1 MIHTSSLT
9 GTSLSETMRIGNEI
23 TNNILNIDGV
33 KTMSQWAGRAERGA
47 DTFGSHYSE
56 FEVEL
61 NDISGKEQQ
70 RVFDEMRNILI
81 STPGINF
88 EAN

>member
-9 GTSLSETMRIGNEI
+9 GTSLDETMRIGDNI
-23 TNNILNIDGV
+23 TEKVLAIEGV

-61 NDISGKEQQ
+61 NDLSGKEQQ
-70 RVFDEMRNILI
+70 RYL
-81 STPGINF
+81 
-88 EAN
+88 